1 MSQVTNSTG
10 PEDLSLARRIES
22 EVAHD
27 DPWAGCFIGD
37 RKTQRRVR
45 EGILRVGPLLGLA
58 ESASQ
63 AEYAGSIPVVHPE
76 GSIR

>member
-1 MSQVTNSTG
+1 MPQVTNSTG

-27 DPWAGCFIGD
+27 DPWAGCFSGD

-45 EGILRVGPLLGLA
+45 EGSYG
-58 ESASQ
+58 
-63 AEYAGSIPVVHPE
+63 
-76 GSIR
+76 